1 MVAERSAS
9 PENHPAKEDD
19 MLYRRIAVVLCLL
32 ALAFC
37 FLAPAQAQEPG
48 EKGKVDW
55 VDGVVL
61 GYGYGTAKP
70 GLTQAQAR
78 IGSLRAATVDAQ
90 RNLLET
96 IKGVRID
103 SRTLVQDFVV
113 QKDLISAKVSG
124 LLKGASVVEKKTEIL
139 SDGSPLST
147 VTISVCITPASGC
160 RGALVDALDLSSVSD
175 ERIPR
180 APFTASQDDADG
192 EVSTSVTGL
201 ILNLMDRPYKQEVRP
216 VVAVKTSHG
225 LATVYSFE
233 SVETSILRRYGMIRY
248 SDNVEEAVQDQEA
261 GDNPL
266 MVPVEDVTEDNVLL
280 VSKEN
285 AAKIYETNR
294 QAGGFLQK
302 ARVVISYR

>member
-1 MVAERSAS
+1 
-9 PENHPAKEDD
+9 
-19 MLYRRIAVVLCLL
+19 
-32 ALAFC
+32 
-37 FLAPAQAQEPG
+37 
-48 EKGKVDW
+48 
-55 VDGVVL
+55 
-61 GYGYGTAKP
+61 
-70 GLTQAQAR
+70 
-78 IGSLRAATVDAQ
+78 VDAQ

-103 SRTLVQDFVV
+103 SRTLVQDFII